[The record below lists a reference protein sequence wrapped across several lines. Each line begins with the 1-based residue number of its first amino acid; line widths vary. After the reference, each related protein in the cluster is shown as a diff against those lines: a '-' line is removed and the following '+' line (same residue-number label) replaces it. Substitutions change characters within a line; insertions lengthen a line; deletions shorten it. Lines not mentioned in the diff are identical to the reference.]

1 MEPTLATSSA
11 SRSQLYSVPTAPA
24 EVPIITTCSGHGEN
38 NNNNNYN
45 NNSKL
50 LTSSATSSQVLA
62 TRSSMTAL
70 MMLFPATHSNPGSLL

>member
-24 EVPIITTCSGHGEN
+24 EVPIITTCTPDMVS
-38 NNNNNYN
+38 NNNYN
-45 NNSKL
+45 KL

-62 TRSSMTAL
+62 TRSSITAL
-70 MMLFPATHSNPGSLL
+70 MMLFPATQSNPGSSL